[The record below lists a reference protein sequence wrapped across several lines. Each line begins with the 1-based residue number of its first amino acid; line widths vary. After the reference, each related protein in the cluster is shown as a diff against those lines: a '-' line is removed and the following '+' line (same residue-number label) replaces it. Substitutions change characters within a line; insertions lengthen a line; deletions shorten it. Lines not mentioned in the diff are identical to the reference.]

1 MPYSVAPLA
10 LDDLDAIHAFMEEVQ
25 GEDAADAIVDE
36 LYNAFD
42 RIGANPGLGH
52 RRQDLTEF
60 DVYFWTALKWY
71 AVVYRKADPIEAD
84 PIEIVRVIPWRR
96 MEPLLLTPEGGLWM

>member
-10 LDDLDAIHAFMEEVQ
+10 LDDLDAIHAFLEEVQ
-25 GEDAADAIVDE
+25 DEDAADTIIDE
-36 LYNAFD
+36 LYDAFD
-42 RIGANPGLGH
+42 RIATNPGLGH

-71 AVVYRKADPIEAD
+71 AVVYRKTD